1 MNVFVQRYNP
11 DIKRLRTFVDRSEG
25 IQWWTHNNLYPQIV
39 EGIRD
44 RSYTIKSACDRL
56 QKFLRGEG
64 FEDPSLAGLV
74 VNQKG
79 QTLQDVLRMITIDA
93 ATYSGSFVVHLG
105 VNLLGEYNNL
115 SVWPMAYWRFG
126 LPDENGDVFD
136 YKFNSNWEQ
145 DPYKEISNAKRIL
158 EYPKFI
164 PDKELIKSQIEEW
177 SEKRTG
183 YPGQVY
189 FVTPLEDQYPL
200 ATFDTV
206 LDQGQTQEEIGIF
219 RLSSIQNGLNAA
231 NIFSYPGKFENK
243 QKEQEFVDGLNPF
256 KGGHGAGS
264 TIVIEDESGLKKAED
279 LITPL
284 TLQNNDKIHEFISK
298 DDKNAIMEAFAMPKG
313 ILGVLPETG
322 MFNQQQLE
330 EEYYYYNSITRDFRT
345 DISSALK
352 KIFSNWYRP
361 VESDFKIKELV
372 YKKQSTTVTSPSAPT
387 EQAAVNDNLK
397 NLTGK
402 QLQNIQRVV
411 RKFNKGELT
420 FAAASQLLKN
430 GYSFTEQDVN
440 DWLVE
445 DGEEM
450 PNNIK

>member
-79 QTLQDVLRMITIDA
+79 QTLQDILRMITIDA

-164 PDKELIKSQIEEW
+164 PDKEFIKTQIEEW

-219 RLSSIQNGLNAA
+219 RLSSIQNGLNAGS
-231 NIFSYPGKFENK
+231 IFSYPGKFDDTT
-243 QKEQEFVDGLNPF
+243 KERQFKESLNEF
-256 KGGHGAGS
+256 KGGQGANS
-264 TIVIEDESGLKKAED
+264 IIVIEDESGLKKAED
-279 LITPL
+279 MVTPL
-284 TLQNNDKIHEFISK
+284 TIANNDKIHEFISK

-313 ILGVLPETG
+313 ILGVLPEAG